1 MDTFKNILI
10 LLISAI
16 LLKIYVI
23 LFLTISLGFLYYDL
37 TTGIPV
43 TAILMFTS
51 IYLANKFEKFIS

>member
-16 LLKIYVI
+16 VLKVYVI
-23 LFLTISLGFLYYDL
+23 IFLIISLGVLYYDL
-37 TTGIPV
+37 IIGIPV
-43 TAILMFTS
+43 IAILMFIS